1 MTRIKATAL
10 KQLFS
15 TLFKNAVQNNTQVQF
30 YKQVEDLTEN
40 RDILNKYTISLFLE
54 I

>member
-1 MTRIKATAL
+1 MYMVLNVKISP
-10 KQLFS
+10 FDS
-15 TLFKNAVQNNTQVQF
+15 TIIID

-54 I
+54 M